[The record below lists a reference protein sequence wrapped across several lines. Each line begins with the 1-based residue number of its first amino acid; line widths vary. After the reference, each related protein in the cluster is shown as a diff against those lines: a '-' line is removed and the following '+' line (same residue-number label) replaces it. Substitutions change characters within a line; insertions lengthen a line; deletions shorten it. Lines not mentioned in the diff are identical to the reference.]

1 MNYLKANTIQLL
13 FMVVAADAY
22 LRSLGQEV
30 VGK

>member
-13 FMVVAADAY
+13 FVAMATDAF